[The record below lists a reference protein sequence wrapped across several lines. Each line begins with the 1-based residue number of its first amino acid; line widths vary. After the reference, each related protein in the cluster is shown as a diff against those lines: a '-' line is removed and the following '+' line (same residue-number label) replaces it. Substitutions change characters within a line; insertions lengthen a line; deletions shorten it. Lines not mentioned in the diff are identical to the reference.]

1 VSRRALSDNLGRPER
16 GSVAAGIPVEDAA
29 TTLFMG
35 RALAL
40 AEREQPHP
48 NPRVGAVI
56 VGEHGD
62 IVGEA
67 AHVRAGEPHA
77 EALALA
83 AAGDRA
89 RGATIYVT
97 LEPCSHQGRTPPCSR
112 ALIDAGIA
120 RVVVGAGDPDPRVSG
135 SGIAQLREAGV
146 DVITGAL
153 AGEVERIDPG
163 YFHHRRTGKPL
174 VTLKLATTLD
184 GQIAA
189 ADRTSRWITG
199 EEARRDG
206 HLLRSESDVIIVGAG
221 TVIDDDPSL
230 DVRIDGY
237 RGRHPRPVVIGGSR
251 RLPSAARL
259 LGRDPIVYVP
269 RYSGIVDDE
278 VVVPLG
284 DQVDLE
290 AVISDLGARGY
301 VTALVEGGARL
312 AASVIREGHVDRLV
326 LYLAGKL
333 GLGTGVPVFSGVFST
348 LADAVE
354 VDVEAF
360 TRMGN
365 DLKIEAKVGK

>member
-1 VSRRALSDNLGRPER
+1 MSRRALSDNLGRPDR
-16 GSVAAGIPVEDAA
+16 GSVAAGSPVEDAA
-29 TTLFMG
+29 TTLFMR

-40 AEREQPHP
+40 AEQEQPHP

-62 IVGEA
+62 IVAEA

-83 AAGDRA
+83 VAGDRA

-135 SGIAQLREAGV
+135 SGIAQLLEAGV
-146 DVITGAL
+146 DVITAAL

-230 DVRIDGY
+230 DVRLDDY

-251 RLPSAARL
+251 RLPSGARL

-269 RYSGIVDDE
+269 RHFGIVDDE
-278 VVVPLG
+278 VVAPSG
-284 DQVDLE
+284 NQVDLE
-290 AVISDLGARGY
+290 GVINDLGERGY

-312 AASVIREGHVDRLV
+312 AASLIREGHVDRLV

-333 GLGTGVPVFSGVFST
+333 GLGTGVPVFSGVFAT

-354 VDVEAF
+354 LDVEAF